1 MGALKP
7 ALTGRLISAMAVCFA
22 IAVALFMCGGVGNA
36 AAEEIVI
43 EVPTALAVE
52 DNATAATGVYYG
64 LTVVQWVI
72 AAAGL
77 LALVAF
83 FLMRD
88 FRILI
93 VAGVMLI
100 VLVVMEYL

>member
-7 ALTGRLISAMAVCFA
+7 ALTGRLISAVAVCFA

-43 EVPTALAVE
+43 EVPTSLAVGTNNTTE
-52 DNATAATGVYYG
+52 AYFG

-72 AAAGL
+72 AAAGI

-93 VAGVMLI
+93 ISAAMLI

>member
-7 ALTGRLISAMAVCFA
+7 ALTGRLMAAVAVCFA
-22 IAVALFMCGGVGNA
+22 IAIAMFMCGGVGNA
-36 AAEEIVI
+36 AAEEVVI
-43 EVPTALAVE
+43 EIPTSYETVT
-52 DNATAATGVYYG
+52 NNTTGVYYG

-93 VAGVMLI
+93 VAGAMLI
-100 VLVVMEYL
+100 ILVVMEYL

>member
-7 ALTGRLISAMAVCFA
+7 ALTGRLISAVAVCFA

-36 AAEEIVI
+36 AAEEVVI
-43 EVPTALAVE
+43 EIPTALAVG
-52 DNATAATGVYYG
+52 DNTTAVAGEYYG

-83 FLMRD
+83 FLMKD

-93 VAGVMLI
+93 VAGAMLVI
-100 VLVVMEYL
+100 LVVMEYL

>member
-7 ALTGRLISAMAVCFA
+7 ALTGRLMAAVAVCFA
-22 IAVALFMCGGVGNA
+22 IAIAMFMCGGVGNA
-36 AAEEIVI
+36 AAEEVVI
-43 EVPTALAVE
+43 EIPTSYEAVT
-52 DNATAATGVYYG
+52 NNTTGVYYG

-93 VAGVMLI
+93 VAGAMLI
-100 VLVVMEYL
+100 ILVVMEYI

>member
-7 ALTGRLISAMAVCFA
+7 ALTGRLLSAVAVCFA
-22 IAVALFMCGGVGNA
+22 ISVALFMCGGVGNA
-36 AAEEIVI
+36 AAEEVVI
-43 EVPTALAVE
+43 EVPTSLAVE
-52 DNATAATGVYYG
+52 TNNTTTESYYG

-77 LALVAF
+77 ITLAAF

>member
-7 ALTGRLISAMAVCFA
+7 ALTGRLISAVAVCFA

-43 EVPTALAVE
+43 EVPTALAAE
-52 DNATAATGVYYG
+52 TNETADGVYYG
-64 LTVVQWVI
+64 LTVVQWVV

-77 LALVAF
+77 LTLVAF
-83 FLMRD
+83 LLMKD

-93 VAGVMLI
+93 VTAAMVVI
-100 VLVVMEYL
+100 LVVMEYL

>member
-7 ALTGRLISAMAVCFA
+7 ALTGRLMAAVAVCFA

-36 AAEEIVI
+36 AAEEVVI
-43 EVPTALAVE
+43 EVPTSY
-52 DNATAATGVYYG
+52 ATETNETATGVYYG

-93 VAGVMLI
+93 VAGVMLVI
-100 VLVVMEYL
+100 LVVMEYL

>member
-7 ALTGRLISAMAVCFA
+7 ALTGRLMSTVAVCFA

-36 AAEEIVI
+36 AAEEVVI
-43 EVPTALAVE
+43 EVPTSLAVE
-52 DNATAATGVYYG
+52 TNNTTTESYYG